1 MQGLLQLLEVDV
13 FHPRDTL
20 SVRQLAEGQ
29 CQLEFIGNF
38 VARLLVIEKGR
49 QLSGV
54 GGNDSD
60 KGHGLELGLSDAPR
74 RTLQGLSHQ
83 AERREPKPG
92 VGAREVD
99 DNVHFQQS
107 AMHRVFHAA

>member
-1 MQGLLQLLEVDV
+1 MLG
-13 FHPRDTL
+13 
-20 SVRQLAEGQ
+20 VRQFVEGQ

-38 VARLLVIEKGR
+38 VARLLVILKGR
-49 QLSGV
+49 QRSGV
-54 GGNDSD
+54 GGNGSD
-60 KGHGLELGLSDAPR
+60 KDHGLEFGLSDAPR
-74 RTLQGLSHQ
+74 RALQGLSHQ

-99 DNVHFQQS
+99 DNVNFQQS

>member
-1 MQGLLQLLEVDV
+1 M
-13 FHPRDTL
+13 
-20 SVRQLAEGQ
+20 
-29 CQLEFIGNF
+29 
-38 VARLLVIEKGR
+38 RLLVIEKGR
-49 QLSGV
+49 QRSVV
-54 GGNDSD
+54 GGNGSD
-60 KGHGLELGLSDAPR
+60 KGHGLELGLSDVPR